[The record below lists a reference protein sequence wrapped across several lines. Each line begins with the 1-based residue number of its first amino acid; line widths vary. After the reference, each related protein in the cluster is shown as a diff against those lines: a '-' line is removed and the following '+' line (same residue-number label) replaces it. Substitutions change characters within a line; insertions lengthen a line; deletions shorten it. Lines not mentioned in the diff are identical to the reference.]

1 MVQLTTVARTRTALG
16 QGEIRYIDAAD
27 LGEALAR
34 GFDDFKAMPSH
45 FLFLSLIYPVIG
57 LFLARIA
64 IGNDV
69 LPLLF
74 PLAAGFALIGPFAAI
89 GLYELSRRREQGE
102 EPYLWHGLA
111 AFQARSMI
119 GIATVGAVL
128 AVIFVAWLIAAEAVY
143 QVTLGPQPP
152 ASIGAFVRDVLT
164 TPAGWALIVLG
175 NGLGFLFAV
184 LALSLSVVSMPLLLD
199 RDVSALTAMETS
211 LRAMLVNPKAMAMW
225 GSIVAG
231 GLVIGCVPCFLG
243 LVVVMPILGH
253 SSWHLYR
260 KVIES

>member
-1 MVQLTTVARTRTALG
+1 MVQLTIMGRARAVLAQGGIRT
-16 QGEIRYIDAAD
+16 IDAAD
-27 LGEALAR
+27 LGEALSR

-45 FLFLSLIYPVIG
+45 FLFLSIIYPVIG

-64 IGNDV
+64 VGNDV

-74 PLAAGFALIGPFAAI
+74 PLAAGFALVGPFAAI
-89 GLYELSRRREQGE
+89 GLYELSRRREQGH
-102 EPYLWHGLA
+102 EPYVWHGLA
-111 AFQARSMI
+111 AFRSRQMFA
-119 GIATVGAVL
+119 IATVAVVL
-128 AVIFVAWLIAAEAVY
+128 AVIFVAWLVTAQIVY
-143 QVTLGPQPP
+143 QVTLGPAPP
-152 ASIGAFVRDVLT
+152 ASLGAFIHDLLT
-164 TPAGWALIVLG
+164 TPAGWALIIVG
-175 NGLGFLFAV
+175 NGLGFFFAV
-184 LALSLSVVSMPLLLD
+184 VALSLSVVSIPLLLD

-211 LRAMLVNPKAMAMW
+211 LRTMFVNPKPMAMW

-231 GLVIGCVPCFLG
+231 GLVVGSLPCFLG

>member
-1 MVQLTTVARTRTALG
+1 MVQLTMRGRTRAALA
-16 QGEIRYIDAAD
+16 QGGIRTIDAAD
-27 LGEALAR
+27 LGEALSR

-45 FLFLSLIYPVIG
+45 FMFLSIIYPVIG

-64 IGNDV
+64 VGNDV

-89 GLYELSRRREQGE
+89 GLYELSRRREQGH
-102 EPYLWHGLA
+102 EPFVWHGLA
-111 AFQARSMI
+111 AFQSRQMFA
-119 GIATVGAVL
+119 IATVAVVL
-128 AVIFVAWLIAAEAVY
+128 AVIFVAWLVTAQIVY
-143 QVTLGPQPP
+143 QVTLGPAPP
-152 ASIGAFVRDVLT
+152 ASLGAFIHDLLT
-164 TPAGWALIVLG
+164 TPAGWALIIIG
-175 NGLGFLFAV
+175 NGLGFFFAV
-184 LALSLSVVSMPLLLD
+184 VALSLSVVSIPLLLD

-211 LRAMLVNPKAMAMW
+211 LHTVFVNPKPMAMW

-231 GLVIGCVPCFLG
+231 GLVVGSLPCFLG

>member
-1 MVQLTTVARTRTALG
+1 MVQLSTIARARAALA
-16 QGEIRYIDAAD
+16 QGGIRSIDAAD

-34 GFDDFKAMPSH
+34 GLDDFKAMPSH
-45 FLFLSLIYPVIG
+45 FLFLSIIYPVIG

-74 PLAAGFALIGPFAAI
+74 PLAAGFALVGPFAAI
-89 GLYELSRRREQGE
+89 GLYELSRRREEGQ

-111 AFQARSMI
+111 AFRSRQMFA
-119 GIATVGAVL
+119 IATVGVVL
-128 AVIFVAWLIAAEAVY
+128 AVIFVAWLVTAQVVY
-143 QVTLGPQPP
+143 QVTLGPVPP
-152 ASIGAFVRDVLT
+152 ASIGAFIRDVLT
-164 TPAGWALIVLG
+164 TPAGWALIIIG

-184 LALSLSVVSMPLLLD
+184 VALSLSVVSIPLLLD

-211 LRAMLVNPKAMAMW
+211 LRTMFVNPRPMAMW

-231 GLVIGCVPCFLG
+231 GLVIGSVPCFLG

-253 SSWHLYR
+253 STWHLYR
-260 KVIES
+260 KVIET